1 LLKSTKK
8 ILITGGLGY
17 LGSHTTVVLQ
27 QAGYEVVS
35 ADNHSNSQ
43 ADVAHRIARIT
54 GIQPR
59 NYEIDVCDRQAL
71 TDLFE
76 AEGPF
81 AGVIHMAAHKS
92 VGESVAEPL
101 KYYHNNLLSLLQV
114 LHCCEQFGVAHL
126 VFSSTCTVYGEPAVL
141 PVTEN
146 TPVNPLSPY
155 GQTKLLCEQMLQD
168 FVRTHPMQALSLRF
182 FNPVGAHP
190 SGEIGELPNGV
201 PSNLLP
207 FMAQTAAGLHP
218 YLRIWGDDYPTPDGS
233 CIRDYIHVCDLA
245 EVHLKAL
252 EWLFEQNSKQ
262 GFEVLNVGTGQGI
275 SVKQMVTAFEQTLHV
290 TLPKRVLHRRA
301 GDIVTMYADSQKAA
315 AMLQWVPR
323 FTLAQMVQT
332 TWLWQ
337 QNMEL
342 ASLDT
347 KMHNAN

>member
-1 LLKSTKK
+1 
-8 ILITGGLGY
+8 
-17 LGSHTTVVLQ
+17 
-27 QAGYEVVS
+27 
-35 ADNHSNSQ
+35 
-43 ADVAHRIARIT
+43 
-54 GIQPR
+54 
-59 NYEIDVCDRQAL
+59 
-71 TDLFE
+71 
-76 AEGPF
+76 
-81 AGVIHMAAHKS
+81 
-92 VGESVAEPL
+92 
-101 KYYHNNLLSLLQV
+101 
-114 LHCCEQFGVAHL
+114 

-168 FVRTHPMQALSLRF
+168 FVRTHPMQALALRF

-252 EWLFEQNSKQ
+252 EWLFEQNSEQ

-275 SVKQMVTAFEQTLHV
+275 SVKQMVTAFEQTLQI
-290 TLPKRVLHRRA
+290 TLPKRVLNRRA

-315 AMLQWVPR
+315 AMLQWAPR

-337 QNMEL
+337 QNLEL

>member
-1 LLKSTKK
+1 
-8 ILITGGLGY
+8 
-17 LGSHTTVVLQ
+17 
-27 QAGYEVVS
+27 
-35 ADNHSNSQ
+35 
-43 ADVAHRIARIT
+43 
-54 GIQPR
+54 
-59 NYEIDVCDRQAL
+59 
-71 TDLFE
+71 
-76 AEGPF
+76 
-81 AGVIHMAAHKS
+81 
-92 VGESVAEPL
+92 
-101 KYYHNNLLSLLQV
+101 
-114 LHCCEQFGVAHL
+114 
-126 VFSSTCTVYGEPAVL
+126 
-141 PVTEN
+141 
-146 TPVNPLSPY
+146 
-155 GQTKLLCEQMLQD
+155 
-168 FVRTHPMQALSLRF
+168 MQALSLRF

-218 YLRIWGDDYPTPDGS
+218 YLRIWGDDYPTSDGS
-233 CIRDYIHVCDLA
+233 CIRDYIHECDLA

-275 SVKQMVTAFEQTLHV
+275 SVKQMVTAFEQTLQV

-315 AMLQWVPR
+315 AMLQWAPR

-337 QNMEL
+337 QNLEL

-347 KMHNAN
+347 KLHSAN